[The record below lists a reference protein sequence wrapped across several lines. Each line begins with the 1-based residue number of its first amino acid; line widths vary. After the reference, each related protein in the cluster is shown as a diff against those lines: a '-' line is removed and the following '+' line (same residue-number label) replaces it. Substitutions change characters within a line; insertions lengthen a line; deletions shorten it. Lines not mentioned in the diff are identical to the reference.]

1 MHNRMNMQPDPM
13 KDYVLL
19 TDDCAYVGRW
29 LPGNTYEGWYLT
41 GIVLYADDEDKIE
54 ELTPRILSQ
63 KELKV
68 IEYVPVEDYEL
79 AMSSEEARG
88 IKVHRYI
95 PKALLD
101 EAFYGRQEISD
112 FRCTPDILCY
122 L

>member
-1 MHNRMNMQPDPM
+1 MYRRDSMQPDPV

-41 GIVLYADDEDKIE
+41 GIILYTDGEDKVE

-68 IEYVPVEDYEL
+68 IEYVPLDKY
-79 AMSSEEARG
+79 MSG
-88 IKVHRYI
+88 KHVKVNKYI

-101 EAFYGRQEISD
+101 EAFYGHQEISD
-112 FRCTPDILCY
+112 FRCAPDILCY